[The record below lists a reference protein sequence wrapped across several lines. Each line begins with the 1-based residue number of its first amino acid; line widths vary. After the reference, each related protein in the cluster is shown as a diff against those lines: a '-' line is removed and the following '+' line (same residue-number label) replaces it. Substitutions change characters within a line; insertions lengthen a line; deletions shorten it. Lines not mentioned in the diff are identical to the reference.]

1 VKVRSRAAA
10 ARRRTIGHIAAYCV
24 MIAVLLPV
32 KSLGQA
38 NTAEGAD
45 TAGQA
50 NTIVGGGLELVD
62 PKVLRVCAD
71 PNNLPFS
78 NDKGEGFENKLGELF
93 AAKLGKSLSYTY
105 YPGAT
110 GFVRNTLGSYRCDVI
125 MGFAQGS
132 DLVQATNPYYRS
144 AYALVT
150 KSDSPLAEIQ
160 TLEDE
165 RLKDKRVGVVAGTP
179 PASDFVTDGLMPYA
193 KSYPLVVDTRYD
205 SSVQAMI
212 NDINSG
218 AVDAGVL
225 WGPIA
230 GYYASH
236 ANPPMRTTLLL
247 KEKGGPHLDYR
258 IVMGVRQSDQN
269 WKRKL
274 NQLIAE
280 NQPAI
285 NKIMLDYGVP
295 LLNDNDQ
302 LITAADAPTQK
313 P

>member
-1 VKVRSRAAA
+1 MAVA
-10 ARRRTIGHIAAYCV
+10 ARRRTISHIAAYCV
-24 MIAVLLPV
+24 MSVVLFPV

-38 NTAEGAD
+38 NPAEEPN
-45 TAGQA
+45 TAGQT
-50 NTIVGGGLELVD
+50 NTVIGGGLELVD

-78 NDKGEGFENKLGELF
+78 NDKGEGFENKVAELF
-93 AAKLGKSLSYTY
+93 AAKLGKTLSYTY

-144 AYALVT
+144 AYALVA
-150 KSDSPLAEIQ
+150 KSDGPLAEIQ

-165 RLKDKRVGVVAGTP
+165 RLKDKRIGVVAGTP
-179 PASDFVTDGLMPYA
+179 PASDFVTDGLMPRA

-236 ANPPMRTTLLL
+236 ANPPMHTTLLL

-258 IVMGVRQSDQN
+258 IVMGVRPSDQN
-269 WKRKL
+269 WKRQL

>member
-1 VKVRSRAAA
+1 VRTLAVA
-10 ARRRTIGHIAAYCV
+10 ARRHTVTHIAACCV
-24 MIAVLLPV
+24 MSAVLFPV
-32 KSLGQA
+32 KLVGQT
-38 NTAEGAD
+38 NTAEEPNA
-45 TAGQA
+45 AGQT
-50 NTIVGGGLELVD
+50 NTVIGGGLELVD

-78 NDKGEGFENKLGELF
+78 NDKGEGFENKLAELF
-93 AAKLGKSLSYTY
+93 AAKLGKTLSYTY

-110 GFVRNTLGSYRCDVI
+110 GFVRNTLGSYRCDVV

-150 KSDSPLAEIQ
+150 KSESPLAEIQ
-160 TLEDE
+160 TLEDV
-165 RLKDKRVGVVAGTP
+165 RLKDKRIGVVAGTP
-179 PASDFVTDGLMPYA
+179 PASDFVTDGLMPHA

-212 NDINSG
+212 NDINAG

-236 ANPPMRTTLLL
+236 ANPPMHTTLLL

-269 WKRKL
+269 WKRQL

-302 LITAADAPTQK
+302 LITAADTPTQK

>member
-1 VKVRSRAAA
+1 VRTVAVV
-10 ARRRTIGHIAAYCV
+10 ARRRTISRIAACCV
-24 MIAVLLPV
+24 MSAALLPI

-38 NTAEGAD
+38 NTTEEPN
-45 TAGQA
+45 TAGQT
-50 NTIVGGGLELVD
+50 NTVLGGGLELVD

-78 NDKGEGFENKLGELF
+78 NDKGEGFENKLAELF
-93 AAKLGKSLSYTY
+93 AAKLGKTLSYTY

-144 AYALVT
+144 AYAFVT
-150 KSDSPLAEIQ
+150 KSDSPLAGIQ
-160 TLEDE
+160 TLQDE
-165 RLKDKRVGVVAGTP
+165 RLKNKRIGVVAGTP
-179 PASDFVTDGLMPYA
+179 PASDFVTDGLMPQA

-205 SSVQAMI
+205 SSVRAMM
-212 NDINSG
+212 NDISSG

-230 GYYASH
+230 GYYASR
-236 ANPPMRTTLLL
+236 ANPTMHTTLLL
-247 KEKGGPHLDYR
+247 KEKSGPHLDYR
-258 IVMGVRQSDQN
+258 IVMGVRPSDQN
-269 WKRKL
+269 WKRQL

-295 LLNDNDQ
+295 LLDDNDQ
-302 LITAADAPTQK
+302 LITAEDAPTQR

>member
-1 VKVRSRAAA
+1 VRTTATA
-10 ARRRTIGHIAAYCV
+10 ARRRTVSYIAAYCV
-24 MIAVLLPV
+24 ISAILVPV
-32 KSLGQA
+32 RSLGQA
-38 NTAEGAD
+38 NTVVE
-45 TAGQA
+45 
-50 NTIVGGGLELVD
+50 GGLELVD

-78 NDKGEGFENKLGELF
+78 NDKGEGFENKLAELF
-93 AAKLGKSLSYTY
+93 AAKLGKTLAYTY
-105 YPGAT
+105 YPSAT

-125 MGFAQGS
+125 MGFPQGD
-132 DLVQATNPYYRS
+132 DLVQGTNPYYRT
-144 AYALVT
+144 AYAFVT
-150 KSDSPLAEIQ
+150 KTDSSLAGVE
-160 TLEDE
+160 TLQDE
-165 RLKDKRVGVVAGTP
+165 RLKDKRLGLVAGTP
-179 PASDFVTDGLMPYA
+179 PATYIVADGLMPHA

-205 SSVQAMI
+205 SSPVAMM

-218 AVDAGVL
+218 AIDAGVL

-236 ANPPMRTTLLL
+236 TDPPMHMTLLL

-258 IVMGVRQSDQN
+258 IGMGVRQSDQN
-269 WKRKL
+269 WKRQL

-285 NKIMLDYGVP
+285 NKILLDYGVP
-295 LLNDNDQ
+295 ILNASDQ
-302 LITAADAPTQK
+302 LITADALTQK